1 MDFLDRSGWFPNGN
15 GRQLGRVHVN
25 QTLSD
30 DYAKVFHSGVSKE
43 HLEILRDR
51 SCSLRC

>member
-30 DYAKVFHSGVSKE
+30 DHAKVFHSGGVKRTFGDFE
-43 HLEILRDR
+43 G
-51 SCSLRC
+51 